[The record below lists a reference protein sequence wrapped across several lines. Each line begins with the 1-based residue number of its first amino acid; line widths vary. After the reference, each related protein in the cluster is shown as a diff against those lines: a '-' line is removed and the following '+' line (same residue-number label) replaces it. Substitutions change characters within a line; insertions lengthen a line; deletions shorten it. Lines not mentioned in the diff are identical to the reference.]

1 MSAPSAISSRTCP
14 ASWLPS
20 GVLLWELVET
30 RDARACVRFTTLDG
44 HDVGYGVGRVDG
56 DAFAPECACDHSS
69 PLSAWSC
76 TTVERAENA
85 RALAAIDWSW
95 WPCAR
100 LLAKARKILC
110 APLPR
115 NPGGSPDSVT
125 GGIRRIAVDSLL
137 CMALGWTEHIEAL
150 EAEWA
155 EDLVSD
161 TPLLGEPWQWSHPI
175 VENGALEPCLWRA
188 EGVHCV
194 CFRCSHSGIQHAREA
209 ATRAEMLA
217 QQSLLGGA

>member
-1 MSAPSAISSRTCP
+1 MTTCP
-14 ASWLPS
+14 APWLPS
-20 GVLLWELVET
+20 GALAWELVET
-30 RDARACVRFTTLDG
+30 HDARVCVRFTTLDG
-44 HDVGYGVGRVDG
+44 YDAGYGVGHIKH
-56 DAFAPECACDHSS
+56 DAFVAECACEHSS
-69 PLSAWSC
+69 AEAAWGC
-76 TTVERAENA
+76 DAVERAENA
-85 RALAAIDWSW
+85 RAVAAIDWSW

-100 LLAKARKILC
+100 LLAKARKILS

-115 NPGGSPDSVT
+115 NPGGSPDFVSAGMRLYAT
-125 GGIRRIAVDSLL
+125 GSLC

-194 CFRCSHSGIQHAREA
+194 CFRCSHSGIQRAREA
-209 ATRAEMLA
+209 AEHPEPGARQRSLFDAEA
-217 QQSLLGGA
+217 P